1 MYATI
6 ARVALAGQLTVAGQ
20 LMPRSA
26 PRGRGERLANWLG
39 LLALLALG
47 IVWQ

>member
-1 MYATI
+1 MNAT
-6 ARVALAGQLTVAGQ
+6 RTGDALSGRL
-20 LMPRSA
+20 A
-26 PRGRGERLANWLG
+26 PECAAAVRRERLANWLA

>member
-1 MYATI
+1 MYATLG
-6 ARVALAGQLTVAGQ
+6 RVAVGRQL
-20 LMPRSA
+20 LPRSA
-26 PRGRGERLANWLG
+26 TRGRGERLANWLG